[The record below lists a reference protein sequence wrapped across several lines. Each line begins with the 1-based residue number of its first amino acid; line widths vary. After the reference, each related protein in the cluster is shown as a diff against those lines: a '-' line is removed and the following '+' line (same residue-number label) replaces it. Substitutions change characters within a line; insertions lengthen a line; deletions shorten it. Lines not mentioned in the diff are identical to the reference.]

1 MTDQYLNDNALSGS
15 LATQLGAL
23 TALVYQSLEDNNLSG
38 SLPTQLGALTA
49 LVDHFLGYNDLSGSL
64 ATQLGALTA
73 LTYQNFIG
81 NDLSGS
87 LPTQLGAL
95 TALKSLHFEYN
106 DLSGI
111 LPTQL
116 GVLTANLYQYFQ
128 GNGLSGSLP
137 TQLAALTMLGYQNLN
152 GNHLSGSLPTQF
164 GVLKQVVDC
173 SVDVTNRYRCPA
185 IGERGQV
192 PAPPLQ
198 KAPDQITVTPG
209 GSPHYVTWS
218 LACKGLNRPIYG
230 GAPFSAMVSH
240 MPSGDCNLTMTDM
253 HCASSNSAEWSDGWN
268 GAEWSAP
275 SWTDRSYS
283 MPSLNGTEPCSKRE
297 SFSIAESPPPPL
309 PPSPPLLPPSPPS
322 SPEVGEA
329 REAQGQWVPWIVL
342 PLCMLLAAI
351 FALRYSRVSRN
362 AANLRLSRDRA
373 NFDLRL
379 LSHQQQITHRV
390 QPRQADDN
398 LSLPDSI
405 SMSDRRCASL
415 AGATVASLPP
425 GPPSSS
431 AASSLEPGPLPSS
444 AGQPASEQGVTVRE
458 GRPSHTAGKKRAGK
472 DLRVGFAAAEE
483 AAADVPDGSLKVSL
497 SWAEAD
503 RQFHAS
509 AAGKAYAAAAKKL
522 SRLTAPTPPAA
533 ASPFASYSEQAV
545 ISPLVEV
552 SLTQP
557 VADGAPERP
566 PSTVSARALQ
576 KSIWGKHLVERWE
589 ALTDSEKEKHMLGRP
604 HNMTQPAAPAPAP
617 FPVPAP
623 AIEQSLEP
631 LACAEADQQ
640 RHTVT
645 ENAACSMQHAAANL
659 PAPGADPGVKLVDL
673 ALLAELGD
681 DEAVAALANHVVAN
695 HVVEVAR
702 TSK

>member
-192 PAPPLQ
+192 PAPQLQ

-297 SFSIAESPPPPL
+297 SFSIAESPPPAL

-373 NFDLRL
+373 NFDLEMV
-379 LSHQQQITHRV
+379 SHQVKMRV
-390 QPRQADDN
+390 QTNSDDSAFTAS
-398 LSLPDSI
+398 LRDSLPGKQS
-405 SMSDRRCASL
+405 
-415 AGATVASLPP
+415 TVASLPP
-425 GPPSSS
+425 GPPSSFTDQS
-431 AASSLEPGPLPSS
+431 VAEHEVTRSGASDN
-444 AGQPASEQGVTVRE
+444 GV
-458 GRPSHTAGKKRAGK
+458 
-472 DLRVGFAAAEE
+472 
-483 AAADVPDGSLKVSL
+483 
-497 SWAEAD
+497 
-503 RQFHAS
+503 
-509 AAGKAYAAAAKKL
+509 
-522 SRLTAPTPPAA
+522 APT
-533 ASPFASYSEQAV
+533 
-545 ISPLVEV
+545 
-552 SLTQP
+552 
-557 VADGAPERP
+557 
-566 PSTVSARALQ
+566 
-576 KSIWGKHLVERWE
+576 
-589 ALTDSEKEKHMLGRP
+589 
-604 HNMTQPAAPAPAP
+604 APAPSREQIIPRATVWVLP
-617 FPVPAP
+617 RAFPVWPGTAGRAAPPETRPAP
-623 AIEQSLEP
+623 AEPSAPRAEKKTFNSPYNIFRREQQP
-631 LACAEADQQ
+631 LQPPGLSKQDREKQLGELPPHLALVPALGCP
-640 RHTVT
+640 
-645 ENAACSMQHAAANL
+645 SP
-659 PAPGADPGVKLVDL
+659 PAPPERAF
-673 ALLAELGD
+673 
-681 DEAVAALANHVVAN
+681 
-695 HVVEVAR
+695 
-702 TSK
+702 S